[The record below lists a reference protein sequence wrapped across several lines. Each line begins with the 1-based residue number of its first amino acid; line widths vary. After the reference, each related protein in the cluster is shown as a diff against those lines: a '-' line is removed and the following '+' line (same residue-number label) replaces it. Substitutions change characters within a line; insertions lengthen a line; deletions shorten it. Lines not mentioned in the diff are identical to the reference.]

1 MSDGPGKQ
9 PRSFGDISI
18 RPAGSPEDG
27 PRSAAAPAAPVA
39 ASPGD
44 AAGERHGRADSGTT
58 VVSEV
63 VRSAPVRR
71 GPDWRWSVPLV
82 MLVLLAIYTVGGC
95 ILLPGML
102 RSALIRWG
110 SQQLEMTVRIDLV
123 RCNPFTGRVVVAGF
137 EAVPPGKNGP
147 VLLGWRE
154 ADLTLAPSSLWRRA
168 VIVKSL
174 RLNAPTI
181 RLVRQADRHYN
192 LERLLPWLPL
202 GDPAGRPGAL
212 PYALHNIT
220 ISGGRLVFED
230 EPQGKSHLVDE
241 LTLTLPVL
249 ATTASTVRSPL
260 EPGFSA
266 RINGSP
272 LRFSGG
278 EAAAGPAGTRLGFQL
293 QQLDLVQYQSYWPW
307 PVPGL
312 VLRGGT
318 ADSDLSLV
326 FHAGRGASRLTL
338 DGSIELREV
347 LLERGE
353 GQVLRLPEARIE
365 FSADPWQR
373 QYHLREVTL
382 RAPEGS
388 LRLADAQGAGLG
400 MAKGLAGAAVPAKN
414 PERSKAF
421 PALAGETDTVR
432 PVGLRL
438 DHLVLDQG
446 RLILL
451 SGDGVKA
458 RRDELRELHLEL
470 RGLANQAALVEKTA
484 LPEPASIVCEA
495 LSAGGASEAAI
506 SLKGTLDEAMRLD
519 ARLSL
524 QHLDLAWYQALL
536 PGLAQARGVSGRGQ
550 LEGRLS
556 NREGRAGAAGLQLS
570 EGNLSL
576 SDFSWQE
583 ERWGTAKGKELHCR
597 GLVLD
602 MTGRRG
608 SCERLELRGTDLR
621 PGPAA
626 TAAMFG
632 LAPGKGAAATQTA
645 ELWQWRMQA
654 LDIREGRWRLPL
666 PQLPQEQA
674 AAARRPSAPA
684 ELLLTDFSLQA
695 KDLPAGAPGAEN
707 SLSLSARLGEK
718 GQVQALGPWRLA
730 GGENKLQLDV
740 KDAELVLLKP
750 LFSSWLRPELSGG
763 RMQLHGTLAFPGARF
778 VGTARLEDVR
788 AGREDESRLGIG
800 SLSAT
805 GMAVTLAP
813 FHLGI
818 GELAVRQAE
827 IVVRSSSVDQVLP
840 AGAQAFFHLPQPGPV
855 GKKPSAATITIAPVE
870 VQRIELEGSSLRL
883 PVSMLR
889 EGLVAEL
896 TALRG
901 TIADFRLLK
910 GARYVYD
917 LSARPARG
925 AAEAGVVLRGEGN
938 LGEGATRGLVEG
950 QRLSPVLFAEMEE
963 LGSVKGWMDLNRQWP
978 EGADGATVS
987 RIDVRGLR
995 PKNPADP
1002 LTSVL
1007 ALLTAEDG
1015 MIRLR
1020 IEDVPG
1026 EEEAPPLAAS
1036 VTRLLRRYSVKA
1048 ELSPTLVLAETWP
1061 ELQPAWE
1068 IRFSPGGSTLD
1079 ETARQALVGQEK
1091 LLRQRP
1097 ALVLRIKPAF
1107 DGVADRSAIQER
1119 LQREADALR
1128 AEENRRREQ
1137 LRQERVAAELK
1148 RLAAEAAKRGEN
1160 KAITVESLSPD
1171 PPELAPLPP
1180 ETVAVPEEMLLL
1192 LARARAET
1200 VRDFLLRDKG
1210 GPPRRLVLD
1219 EDVSEGGA
1227 ALVRIGVG
1235 ADFARAEFAEPTR
1248 PTSPD

>member
-1 MSDGPGKQ
+1 VSDGPEKK
-9 PRSFGDISI
+9 PHSFGDISI
-18 RPAGSPEDG
+18 RPAGSPEAG
-27 PRSAAAPAAPVA
+27 PRSGGGPAAPAA

-44 AAGERHGRADSGTT
+44 EAGARHGFADSGET

-63 VRSAPVRR
+63 VRSAPLRR

-82 MLVLLAIYTVGGC
+82 ALVLLAIYTVGGF

-110 SQQLEMTVRIDLV
+110 SEQLEMTVRIDLV

-137 EAVPPGKNGP
+137 EAVPPGRNGP
-147 VLLGWRE
+147 VILGWRE

-168 VIVKSL
+168 FIVKSL
-174 RLNAPTI
+174 RLDIPTV

-212 PYALHNIT
+212 LYALHNIT

-249 ATTASTVRSPL
+249 ATTASTVRSTL

-266 RINGSP
+266 RINGSL

-278 EAAAGPAGTRLGFQL
+278 EAATGPGTRLGFQL
-293 QQLDLVQYQSYWPW
+293 QQLDLVQYQNYWPW
-307 PVPGL
+307 PMPDL
-312 VLRGGT
+312 VLRGGK

-400 MAKGLAGAAVPAKN
+400 MAKGLAGTAVQAKN
-414 PERSKAF
+414 PEWSKAS
-421 PALAGETDTVR
+421 PAPEGDADTVR
-432 PVGLRL
+432 PAGLRL

-451 SGDGVKA
+451 SGDGAKA

-470 RGLANQAALVEKTA
+470 RGLANQAAQVEKTA
-484 LPEPASIVCEA
+484 PPEPASIVCEA
-495 LSAGGASEAAI
+495 LSAGGASEAAL
-506 SLKGTLDEAMRLD
+506 SLKGNLDEAMRLD

-556 NREGRAGAAGLQLS
+556 NREGTAGTAGLQLS
-570 EGNLSL
+570 EGNLTL
-576 SDFSWQE
+576 TDFSWQE
-583 ERWGTAKGKELHCR
+583 ESWGTAKGKELHCR

-632 LAPGKGAAATQTA
+632 LAPGKGAAAAQTA

-666 PQLPQEQA
+666 PQVPQEQV
-674 AAARRPSAPA
+674 AAARRSSAPA

-695 KDLPAGAPGAEN
+695 KDLLAGAAGGEN
-707 SLSLSARLGEK
+707 TLTLSARLGEK
-718 GQVQALGPWRLA
+718 GHVQALGPWRLA

-750 LFSSWLRPELSGG
+750 LFSPWLRPEISGG
-763 RMQLHGTLAFPGARF
+763 RMQLHGTLAFPGTRF

-827 IVVRSSSVDQVLP
+827 IVVRSSSADQVLP

-855 GKKPSAATITIAPVE
+855 GKKPAAATISIAPLE

-901 TIADFRLLK
+901 TVADFRLLK

-925 AAEAGVVLRGEGN
+925 AAEAEVVLRGEGN
-938 LGEGATRGLVEG
+938 LGEGAIRGLVEG

-1002 LTSVL
+1002 LASAL
-1007 ALLTAEDG
+1007 ALLTGEDG
-1015 MIRLR
+1015 LIHLR

-1026 EEEAPPLAAS
+1026 EEDAPPLAAS

-1061 ELQPAWE
+1061 ELQPARE

-1079 ETARQALVGQEK
+1079 ETARQALIGQEK

-1097 ALVLRIKPAF
+1097 ALVLRIKPGI

-1128 AEENRRREQ
+1128 AEENRHREQ

-1148 RLAAEAAKRGEN
+1148 RLAAEAVKRGDN
-1160 KAITVESLSPD
+1160 KAITVESLPPE

-1180 ETVAVPEEMLLL
+1180 ETVAVPEEMLHQ
-1192 LARARAET
+1192 LAHARAET

-1210 GPPRRLVLD
+1210 VPARRLVLD
-1219 EDVSEGGA
+1219 EAVSEGGA
-1227 ALVRIGVG
+1227 ALVRFGVG
-1235 ADFARAEFAEPTR
+1235 ADFARAEFSEPAR
-1248 PTSPD
+1248 PAPPD